1 MSEGDDRPF
10 REPCD
15 GQSLCGAGPLWQHG
29 TNTAQNIPQYI
40 NTTGVPDWASS
51 GTINPY
57 ERWTPDPGGG
67 ESCDTHFCVD
77 GGAPCVAWPKPYPT
91 NTFASSGTNIDLSL
105 CHKTGFKNVQARRTW
120 HGCFGWVSSCV
131 NCNTNLCSDG
141 SGYRSWQ
148 GTADQT
154 KYLVCTIASTLSTG
168 WDDTDGSTFYNF
180 FSSTATTRT
189 VNAQTGEITETKSNS
204 ESDSNT
210 PDSGGSTTTTS
221 DMTDGVGTVDG
232 TTYANNAGSLTD
244 AILSVDFHCDT
255 PPLPSAGGF
264 FGGNDSLIAAI
275 SDWNAE
281 LLVGSGAFPA
291 PTDPN
296 NYNQIVNVG
305 DGAGGV
311 IGSYKISWSRSATVF
326 SWDVEFTRDVGAGQN
341 YSFSGS
347 ATLSSANTS
356 ADIYSDVVTLLNE
369 WPLNDDTLYPW
380 RTDLKVSVAP
390 LVTRNE
396 FVTIATPIGFNSFT
410 QDDFRSPI
418 NDASGN

>member
-40 NTTGVPDWASS
+40 NTTDVPDWASS

-154 KYLVCTIASTLSTG
+154 KYLTMTVEAACHASDVNPDSSVNWSSDSTG
-168 WDDTDGSTFYNF
+168 SG
-180 FSSTATTRT
+180 ART
-189 VNAQTGEITETKSNS
+189 VNAQTGEITSTI
-204 ESDSNT
+204 
-210 PDSGGSTTTTS
+210 STTELDKAVNPDTGELE
-221 DMTDGVGTVDG
+221 TDKDVTNGADSVTGAPSGQSSLIDAAVGT
-232 TTYANNAGSLTD
+232 
-244 AILSVDFHCDT
+244 DFHC
-255 PPLPSAGGF
+255 G
-264 FGGNDSLIAAI
+264 
-275 SDWNAE
+275 
-281 LLVGSGAFPA
+281 
-291 PTDPN
+291 
-296 NYNQIVNVG
+296 
-305 DGAGGV
+305 
-311 IGSYKISWSRSATVF
+311 
-326 SWDVEFTRDVGAGQN
+326 
-341 YSFSGS
+341 
-347 ATLSSANTS
+347 
-356 ADIYSDVVTLLNE
+356 
-369 WPLNDDTLYPW
+369 YP
-380 RTDLKVSVAP
+380 V
-390 LVTRNE
+390 
-396 FVTIATPIGFNSFT
+396 
-410 QDDFRSPI
+410 
-418 NDASGN
+418 